1 MNSLIGWL
9 SIQHVLVFVMQCIRQ
24 AFIRYLLTYWFK
36 PKKYVPSTLLS
47 LLFLP
52 QIVGT
57 IFTPFCW
64 ASPNEKGQ
72 VCNQTNVLETFFL
85 FYPFCF
91 RFFRQIGNHFFIHLC
106 DHFCEFSH
114 IINLPALLC
123 SQIQKKCTLYSK
135 LYTFGIEHLLILH
148 GFLSWFYS
156 KAKGI

>member
-1 MNSLIGWL
+1 MKQHLQSTEAWAEL
-9 SIQHVLVFVMQCIRQ
+9 SRYPKLEWIHLLTEDQIPHVLVFVMQCIRQ

-72 VCNQTNVLETFFL
+72 VCNQSNILKTL
-85 FYPFCF
+85 
-91 RFFRQIGNHFFIHLC
+91 FFI
-106 DHFCEFSH
+106 
-114 IINLPALLC
+114 LPLLFALLPSNWKMWLWGPSLTRLNTF
-123 SQIQKKCTLYSK
+123 SQS
-135 LYTFGIEHLLILH
+135 
-148 GFLSWFYS
+148 
-156 KAKGI
+156 